1 MMFISHVGGDFGAE
15 IVLVVLCDELLLL
28 LVVGGGLLVLEMSG
42 MIRWFLMRLLTGH
55 IVVLVMV

>member
-28 LVVGGGLLVLEMSG
+28 LVVRGGLLVLEMSG
-42 MIRWFLMRLLTGH
+42 MI
-55 IVVLVMV
+55 